1 MTKAELFVAG
11 TRTFAAEVAGYAE
24 EIGFSVTGLLEPYE
38 RSRTGGTIHGYPVSW
53 LDETQPQGRAAVVGT
68 GETDRRPIV
77 ERLTEAGWST
87 ATLVHPAAH
96 VAASSTVGSG
106 AIVAPGV
113 VIGAY
118 SQIGDYAVVGRGTLV
133 GHHTRIGP
141 FVTLGPGVNV
151 AGNVDIESD
160 VFVGMAAAVRDH
172 VTIGRAAIVGMGAL
186 VLADVAPGIQVRGAP
201 ARPQATAP

>member
-11 TRTFAAEVAGYAE
+11 TRTFAAEVAGYVE
-24 EIGFSVTGLLEPYE
+24 EIGFSVAGLLEPFE
-38 RSRTGGTIHGYPVSW
+38 RSRAGRTIHGYPVSW

-77 ERLTEAGWST
+77 DRLSQAGWSP

-96 VAASSTVGSG
+96 VAATSTVGPG
-106 AIVAPGV
+106 AVVGPGV

-118 SQIGDYAVVGRGTLV
+118 SEIGDYAVIGRGGLV
-133 GHHTRIGP
+133 GHHTHIGP

-151 AGNVDIESD
+151 AGNVNIGAD
-160 VFVGMAAAVRDH
+160 VFVGMGAAVRDH
-172 VTIGRAAIVGMGAL
+172 VTIGRGAIVGMGAL
-186 VLADVAPGIQVRGAP
+186 VLADIAAGIQVRGAP
-201 ARPQATAP
+201 ARPHGAAS